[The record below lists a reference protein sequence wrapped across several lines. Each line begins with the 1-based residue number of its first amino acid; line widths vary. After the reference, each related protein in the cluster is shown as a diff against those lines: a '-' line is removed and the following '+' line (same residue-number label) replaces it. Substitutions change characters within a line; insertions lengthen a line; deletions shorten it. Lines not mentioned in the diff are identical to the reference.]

1 MMSAENLLACVSL
14 ISWAWQ
20 NFVGMSMEKFCGY
33 GKILWVWDFGLWNIF
48 VGYVMLDHG
57 NFCDRDFGHGK
68 FSVVILIMRIFG
80 HVCTMWFLVWEFFW
94 SCDFGMRIFWTW
106 FLAWNEYIYIFFVGM
121 EIWNGMRFFCWH
133 GISFFDILMMGQTL
147 FCRISKVEVAFKCW
161 KAHGKY
167 CLQISGILLM
177 MRASKLFWRL
187 YRIKNPTST
196 RIFRYSLLCQNVFRT
211 PCVLSIFRALVK

>member
-1 MMSAENLLACVSL
+1 M
-14 ISWAWQ
+14 
-20 NFVGMSMEKFCGY
+20 GY
-33 GKILWVWDFGLWNIF
+33 GIFLLGMWCWIMEIF
-48 VGYVMLDHG
+48 VI
-57 NFCDRDFGHGK
+57 
-68 FSVVILIMRIFG
+68 VILDMENFQLWFWSWGFFG

-187 YRIKNPTST
+187 YRIKNPMST

>member
-68 FSVVILIMRIFG
+68 FSVVILIMRIFWTCVYNVIFG
-80 HVCTMWFLVWEFFW
+80 VGIFLVMWFWYENFLDV
-94 SCDFGMRIFWTW
+94 IFSMEW
-106 FLAWNEYIYIFFVGM
+106 IYIFFFVGM

-187 YRIKNPTST
+187 YRIKNPMST